1 MSDARALPPAR
12 LDVAWT
18 FASSALEGPQGWS
31 TSALR
36 LECSWEADV
45 PAGTPARARCV
56 ATVERAGRRTDV
68 ELPAGV
74 DVVLDER
81 GPWTHVDVR
90 IGEEALVSAS
100 FQRGRLAYCLSS
112 LPRRAGLGGGTHDPP
127 TGILELYRRAAP

>member
-45 PAGTPARARCV
+45 PAGTKPPVARYSLPLARKLLWMP
-56 ATVERAGRRTDV
+56 RR
-68 ELPAGV
+68 
-74 DVVLDER
+74 
-81 GPWTHVDVR
+81 
-90 IGEEALVSAS
+90 SS
-100 FQRGRLAYCLSS
+100 KKLALSS
-112 LPRRAGLGGGTHDPP
+112 KLPNLRLQYKKD
-127 TGILELYRRAAP
+127 AP